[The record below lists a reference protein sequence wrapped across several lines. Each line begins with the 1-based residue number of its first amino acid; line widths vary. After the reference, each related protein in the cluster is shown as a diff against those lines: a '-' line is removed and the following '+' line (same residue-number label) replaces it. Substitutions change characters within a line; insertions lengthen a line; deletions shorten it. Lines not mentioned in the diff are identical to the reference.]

1 MDVMQMI
8 EREHVA
14 ELAAGKEIPDF
25 APGDTV
31 RVGVRVVEGEKVR
44 VQVFEGVC
52 IARKGRGL
60 NANFTV
66 RKLSFGEGVERVFP
80 LYAPVVDSIVVVR
93 RGRVRRAKLYYLRG
107 RTGRAARIREL
118 TTGGPRKTV
127 AVPPKAVKIAD
138 ADAPMPVAEPV
149 MPVAEPAAIKA
160 IGPEEPAAIGT
171 IPPEAEVTA
180 PEADR
185 EAVSTREPEEAREA
199 VSAREP
205 EEAREAEDKEEAPA
219 DPASTVDKV
228 LGWFGRRNKSK

>member
-127 AVPPKAVKIAD
+127 AVPPKAVEIAD
-138 ADAPMPVAEPV
+138 ADAP

>member
-14 ELAAGKEIPDF
+14 ELTAGKEIPDF

-44 VQVFEGVC
+44 VQAFEGVC

-80 LYAPVVDSIVVVR
+80 LYAPVVDSITVIR

-118 TTGGPRKTV
+118 TTGGPRKPE
-127 AVPPKAVKIAD
+127 AVPPKAVEIAA
-138 ADAPMPVAEPV
+138 ADTPMPTAEPIAIEAV
-149 MPVAEPAAIKA
+149 GPA
-160 IGPEEPAAIGT
+160 EEPAAIGT
-171 IPPEAEVTA
+171 IPPETEVTA

-199 VSAREP
+199 EV
-205 EEAREAEDKEEAPA
+205 KEEAPA
-219 DPASTVDKV
+219 DSPSTVDKV
-228 LGWFGRRNKSK
+228 LGWFGRRDKSK

>member
-14 ELAAGKEIPDF
+14 ELTAGKEIPDF

-44 VQVFEGVC
+44 VQAFEGVC

-80 LYAPVVDSIVVVR
+80 LYAPVVDSITVIR

-118 TTGGPRKTV
+118 TTGGPRKTE
-127 AVPPKAVKIAD
+127 AVPTKATEIAA
-138 ADAPMPVAEPV
+138 ADTPMAVAEPD
-149 MPVAEPAAIKA
+149 AIEA
-160 IGPEEPAAIGT
+160 VGAEEPAAIGT
-171 IPPEAEVTA
+171 IPPETKVTA
-180 PEADR
+180 PEAER

-199 VSAREP
+199 EV
-205 EEAREAEDKEEAPA
+205 KEEAPA
-219 DPASTVDKV
+219 DSASTVDKV
-228 LGWFGRRNKSK
+228 LGWFGRRDKPE